1 MTMELF
7 DRKSTLLFFF
17 LVAGVSIA
25 LAAPPA
31 LPSQAPVWVWGWKEM
46 AGLAIAILTFLLSI
60 GYMASVLLSDEQMK
74 AWTKKEIGQAI
85 YSAIILVVAILLID
99 NMNYWLKE
107 ISLVSESQEWG
118 MYVNSMVCC
127 QPPQPC
133 ISSPI
138 LAKGKPCH
146 IALAKDYL
154 QILYESGMVQ
164 ATSHMWQFYAYNT
177 VANLGLAFRLIAF
190 INFAEVSIRPLAFL
204 SVQAEFHSI
213 LFELTMKTLL
223 FTRMQQIF
231 LDFLWVAF
239 FPMML
244 SMGLVLRTFYF
255 TRKLGGLLAGLG
267 LAIYIVLPMFYVL
280 CSAILFGFMGGF
292 VTNTYAHSTF
302 ANNFDPANS
311 TNIVS
316 GFSSTTP
323 GGAPGGLDTDLLSLN
338 ATAEQA
344 IEQENTVNLL
354 KQQWDGISH
363 SKWGSSSNERA
374 GYAFAWNGPVSH
386 LATLMIYT
394 TVLPFVGLMTSLA
407 AFKYFSQ
414 LLGGDVEISLL
425 SRLI

>member
-1 MTMELF
+1 MRLPYGKLAMLL
-7 DRKSTLLFFF
+7 LLF
-17 LVAGVSIA
+17 AAISGIA
-25 LAAPPA
+25 IATAPSTP
-31 LPSQAPVWVWGWKEM
+31 PSPAPVWIWGWKEM
-46 AGLAIAILTFLLSI
+46 AGLAIAILTLLLSI
-60 GYMASVLLSDEQMK
+60 GYIVSSFLSDEQMK
-74 AWTKKEIGQAI
+74 AWTKKEIGQAV
-85 YSAIILVVAILLID
+85 YSAIILLVAILLVD
-99 NMNYWLKE
+99 SMNYWIKE
-107 ISLVSESQEWG
+107 ISLISESQEWG
-118 MYVNSMVCC
+118 MYVNRMVCC
-127 QPPQPC
+127 QPPEQC
-133 ISSPI
+133 INSPV

-154 QILYESGMVQ
+154 QILYESGMAQ
-164 ATSHMWQFYAYNT
+164 ASSHMWQFYAYNT

-190 INFAEVSIRPLAFL
+190 INFAEVSIRPFAFL

-239 FPMML
+239 FPLML

-255 TRKLGGLLAGLG
+255 TRKLGGLLASLG
-267 LAIYIVLPMFYVL
+267 LAAYLVLPMFYVL

-292 VTNTYAHSTF
+292 VTNSYTHATF
-302 ANNFDPANS
+302 ANNFDPTNS

-316 GFSSTTP
+316 GFSSVSP
-323 GGAPGGLDTDLLSLN
+323 GVNSSSLDTDMISLN

-344 IEQENTVNLL
+344 VEHENTVDLL

-363 SKWGSSSNERA
+363 SRWGSSSYERA
-374 GYAFAWNGPVSH
+374 GHAFEWNGPVSH

-394 TVLPFVGLMTSLA
+394 TVLPFVGLMTTLA

-414 LLGGDVEISLL
+414 LLGGDIEISLL